1 MMEDIKNNASTNSLV
16 GVYTNIQ
23 STELMTVNT
32 FKLVVPTST
41 TPEGSLSLEVLFAAS
56 LALLSG
62 AVL

>member
-1 MMEDIKNNASTNSLV
+1 MMDDIKNLAATKTLV

-41 TPEGSLSLEVLFAAS
+41 TPEGSLSLEVVFAAS

-62 AVL
+62 AVF

>member
-1 MMEDIKNNASTNSLV
+1 MEDIKNNASTSSLV

-23 STELMTVNT
+23 STELMTVNK